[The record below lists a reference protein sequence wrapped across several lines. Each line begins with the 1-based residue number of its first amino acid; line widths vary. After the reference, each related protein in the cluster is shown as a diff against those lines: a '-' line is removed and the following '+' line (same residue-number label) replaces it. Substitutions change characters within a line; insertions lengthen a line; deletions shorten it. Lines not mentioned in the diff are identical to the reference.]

1 MVMSTDTTS
10 AATTGVPAPHL
21 IDVVEEIDAGWIQ
34 SILRHSGIPDAT
46 VTGISI
52 TPIGAGNVSDT
63 VRVSIDYA
71 GEPGDAPAALVVKL
85 RPSDEHVHAHGLRS
99 GAYHREIGAYRS
111 ISERNSCRIPL
122 KYWVT
127 GDETTI
133 NLVMEDLTGTTTPG
147 DQVAGA
153 GPEDAEAVIV
163 ELARLH
169 SEYFPLTE
177 ESADAWMIRL
187 PEVCDYWSDA
197 AGRGAAIALDRFAD
211 SLPNQSLE
219 AIREAAGLVREWHL
233 LPHRRLTFTHGD
245 PRVDNVLFE
254 TLTGGVSAVIIDWQV
269 TGLRNPMYDVGYF
282 MSGSVD
288 VSDRRRNELQLIKRY
303 VEVFSERADG
313 YDLRT
318 AIADYQ
324 IQLLSGL
331 YISLAALD
339 VLPDNPVV
347 NRLILALLERNCA
360 AVIDWKSVEAL
371 RNVTLALGVS

>member
-1 MVMSTDTTS
+1 MSTDISGTT
-10 AATTGVPAPHL
+10 AAAIPVPVL
-21 IDVVEEIDAGWIQ
+21 IDVVEDIDASWIE
-34 SILRHSGIPDAT
+34 SVLRHSGIPGAT
-46 VTGISI
+46 VAGIAI

-63 VRVSIDYA
+63 VRVAIDYA
-71 GEPGDAPAALVVKL
+71 GEPGDAPSALVVKL
-85 RPSDEHVHAHGLRS
+85 RPSDADVHGHGLRS

-111 ISERNSCRIPL
+111 ISDRQSCRIPL

-133 NLVMEDLTGTTTPG
+133 NLVMEDLSASTTPG

-153 GPEDAEAVIV
+153 TPDEAEAVVV

-169 SEYFPLTE
+169 SAYYPLTDE
-177 ESADAWMIRL
+177 TAGSWMIRL
-187 PEVCDYWSDA
+187 PDVCDYWSDA
-197 AGRGAAIALDRFAD
+197 ARRGAAIALQRFAD
-211 SLPNQSLE
+211 DLPAQSLT
-219 AIREAAGLVREWHL
+219 AIREAADMVRDWDL
-233 LPHRRLTFTHGD
+233 LPQRRLTFTHGD
-245 PRVDNVLFE
+245 PRVDNVLFD
-254 TLTGGVSAVIIDWQV
+254 TGGGDVSAVIIDWQV

-288 VSDRRRNELQLIKRY
+288 ADDRRAHEMRLIERY
-303 VEVFSERADG
+303 VEVFGERAEG
-313 YDLRT
+313 YDLPT
-318 AIADYQ
+318 ATSDYQ

-360 AVIDWKSVEAL
+360 AVIDWRSVAAL
-371 RNVTLALGVS
+371 RNVTLALGVG

>member
-1 MVMSTDTTS
+1 MSTDITGMETAS
-10 AATTGVPAPHL
+10 AEAPRL
-21 IDVVEEIDAGWIQ
+21 IDVVDEIDAAWIQ
-34 SILRHSGIPDAT
+34 SVLRHSGIPAAA
-46 VTGISI
+46 VAGVSLA
-52 TPIGAGNVSDT
+52 PIGAGNVSDT

-71 GEPGDAPAALVVKL
+71 GEPGDAPSALVVKL
-85 RPSDEHVHAHGLRS
+85 RPSNADIHAHGLRS

-111 ISERNSCRIPL
+111 ISERQSCRIPL
-122 KYWVT
+122 KYWVA

-133 NLVMEDLTGTTTPG
+133 NLVMEDLSTSTTPG

-153 GPEDAEAVIV
+153 GPEAAEAVVV

-169 SEYFPLTE
+169 SEYFPLTD
-177 ESADAWMIRL
+177 ESADDWMIRL
-187 PEVCDYWSDA
+187 PDVCDYWSDA

-211 SLPNQSLE
+211 DLPVESLD
-219 AIREAAGLVREWHL
+219 AIREATELVREWHL

-245 PRVDNVLFE
+245 PRVDNVLFDQS
-254 TLTGGVSAVIIDWQV
+254 GDSVSAVIIDWQV

-288 VSDRRRNELQLIKRY
+288 VADRRAHEMRLIRRY
-303 VEVFSERADG
+303 VEVFGERAAG
-313 YDLRT
+313 YDLAT
-318 AIADYQ
+318 ATSDYQ
-324 IQLLSGL
+324 IQVLSGL

-360 AVIDWKSVEAL
+360 AVIDWRSVAAL
-371 RNVTLALGVS
+371 RNVTLALGVG